1 MHEEFEHL
9 RQHFR
14 QAGYPDALISKKIQ
28 QTVEVMLGYKKKEPN
43 SDEDDVSNRWIV
55 LHLPWCGEPADRHLS
70 KIRRLLPRSVCRITV
85 AYTTTKF
92 RNLLPAFRPK
102 VPDSQDK
109 KAHIMCMSNL
119 VYKYPCACG
128 KSYIGETKRRL
139 AKRAAEHEQQA
150 SKISDHLARCG
161 QAFDKSRFEVVARNL
176 KGSDA
181 RKKYETLMIRDL
193 YRKGL
198 AMNVCET
205 SKYLKIFS

>member
-9 RQHFR
+9 RQQFR
-14 QAGYPDALISKKIQ
+14 QAGYPDYLISKKIQ
-28 QTVEVMLGYKKKEPN
+28 QTVEIMLGYKKQEPKP
-43 SDEDDVSNRWIV
+43 DEDVSNRWIV

-70 KIRRLLPRSVCRITV
+70 KIRRLLPRDVCRITV

-92 RNLLPAFRPK
+92 RNLLPSFRPK
-102 VPDSQDK
+102 VPEASDN

-139 AKRAAEHEQQA
+139 ATRAKEHGQPD
-150 SKISDHLARCG
+150 SKISDHLAECG
-161 QAFDKSRFEVVARNL
+161 KEFDMLRFEVVARNL